1 MKPVSLHTRFVPPL
15 RVAGMTLME
24 LLFAMGIGSVV
35 LAIIGLLMMYGTR
48 SFASLGNYSILN
60 EQSHSGADRITRELR
75 QATAVV
81 AWETNS
87 MPKWLLITNV
97 TVAPNGSTNAYSV
110 KYLWDSDRQ
119 LISRKSTDAADVV
132 LLEGCDEWG
141 FTLWKRFPDS
151 GATNGFFPATNGA
164 DCKMITM
171 NWRCSRL
178 VAGMNSVNTEAEQ
191 FAQIVLRNKQ

>member
-1 MKPVSLHTRFVPPL
+1 MHTAFFQTRSAS
-15 RVAGMTLME
+15 RSNAGGMTLME

-87 MPKWLLITNV
+87 LPKWLLITNV

-110 KYLWDSDRQ
+110 KYLWDTDRQ
-119 LISRKSTDAADVV
+119 LVARKSTDTEDTV

-171 NWRCSRL
+171 RWRCSRL